1 MKNTFTIVR
10 RKLPKKRYIH
20 IMKMK
25 MDEFSGKI

>member
-1 MKNTFTIVR
+1 MEKAFTFVR